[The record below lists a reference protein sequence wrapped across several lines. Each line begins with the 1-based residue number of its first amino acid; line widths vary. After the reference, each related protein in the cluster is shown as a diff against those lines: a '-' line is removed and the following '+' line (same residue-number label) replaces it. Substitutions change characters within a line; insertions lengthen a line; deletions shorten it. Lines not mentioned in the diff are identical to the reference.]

1 MTTGTPLPQSQPQQ
15 GQQARIALDL
25 SIDELNVV
33 IMGLIKLPFETSA
46 PVIDIV
52 RGQAN
57 KQIQQLQQNQP
68 GAGGAQTVN
77 LQ

>member
-1 MTTGTPLPQSQPQQ
+1 
-15 GQQARIALDL
+15 
-25 SIDELNVV
+25 
-33 IMGLIKLPFETSA
+33 MGLIKLPFETSA

-57 KQIQQLQQNQP
+57 KQIQQIQQNQP
-68 GAGGAQTVN
+68 GAGGVQTVN